1 MKKEPNKEKSLEKQE
16 GQTDFNCIHYHSEFA
31 SHGPELIALLE
42 KYDAS
47 IDINMEY
54 VGYSQYISSTVYI
67 TAKYDS
73 DLNIISESVEFDLQK
88 YI

>member
-1 MKKEPNKEKSLEKQE
+1 MKSKEEIESA
-16 GQTDFNCIHYHSEFA
+16 FA
-31 SHGPELIALLE
+31 AELISLLE

-54 VGYSQYISSTVYI
+54 AGYSQYISSTVYI
-67 TAKYDS
+67 NAKYDS
-73 DLNIISESVEFDLQK
+73 DFNIISESVEFDLHK

>member
-1 MKKEPNKEKSLEKQE
+1 
-16 GQTDFNCIHYHSEFA
+16 
-31 SHGPELIALLE
+31 
-42 KYDAS
+42 
-47 IDINMEY
+47 MEY